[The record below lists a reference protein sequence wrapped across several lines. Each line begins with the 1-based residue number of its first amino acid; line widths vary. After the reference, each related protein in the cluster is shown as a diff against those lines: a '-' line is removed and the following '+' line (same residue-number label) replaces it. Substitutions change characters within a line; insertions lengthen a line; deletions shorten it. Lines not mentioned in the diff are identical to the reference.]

1 MSNLTEGANSTQ
13 LSDIV
18 KYISDNIKIPILGAG
33 GGFAPIGTE
42 SYIEGT
48 TAPQGWILCDGSVLN
63 IADYPE
69 LATYYASHYGAS
81 NHFGGD
87 GVTTFATPVM
97 NGMPNGGVETPDEH
111 VVGEWRK
118 TIDGVLKYKPIY
130 KKTLEKL
137 QFNATGFTEI
147 PHNISNFDKVIDL
160 SGHVQRLTG
169 YQFPLPCLH
178 TAAEPQWG
186 IGCNGVT
193 DTIIS
198 FNVGTGNTGQ
208 YALDPNSL
216 YITLYYIKTT
226 DQWQTV
232 QEGHSSDGN
241 GVFCV
246 KATVSDTELNNMH
259 VYSPNEH
266 QVGWWQEVRDGVLKQ
281 KPVYQKT
288 LSNTYGT
295 ISSSITSLDVG
306 QITSDNSIDAVI
318 DMNVTATYSGS
329 TVTLQYF
336 DAGSP
341 LSTFTNYYYYNNH
354 IGSRSN
360 NTGASNALIRATVQ
374 YTKSTDQ
381 WQTV

>member
-1 MSNLTEGANSTQ
+1 MAEKNYGNNSQ
-13 LSDIV
+13 LAEIV
-18 KYISDNIKIPILGAG
+18 KYISDNMKVPVLGAG

-246 KATVSDTELNNMH
+246 KATVAGDPNGHHYSTEEQIVGKYGNKDLYEKSWFDLTTGYSLQTNTWVDINEVVVSNIDKLVDARLLINVPGGDYKHALSLGFDTNGKLRAQNIR
-259 VYSPNEH
+259 S
-266 QVGWWQEVRDGVLKQ
+266 
-281 KPVYQKT
+281 
-288 LSNTYGT
+288 
-295 ISSSITSLDVG
+295 TSFAIGGENGNYDV
-306 QITSDNSIDAVI
+306 I
-318 DMNVTATYSGS
+318 
-329 TVTLQYF
+329 
-336 DAGSP
+336 
-341 LSTFTNYYYYNNH
+341 
-354 IGSRSN
+354 
-360 NTGASNALIRATVQ
+360 VQ
-374 YTKSTDQ
+374 YTKTQS
-381 WQTV
+381 